1 MDQDLTNI
9 LQNWS
14 YDPDDTTRIITAADG
29 RRVLQVRL
37 PLGIEQYELD
47 GRPDGRTPFG
57 RESFLEEIENRLSE
71 YVEHLGSD
79 DGFVLDHESS
89 VMLQSEG
96 VLFYYR
102 YLLLFQMNDF
112 ARVRRDT
119 EHNLRICDLLE
130 RYAEKDEDRRAVLQ
144 YRPYIIRMNAMAR
157 AMINVHDERRD
168 VALGIIQ
175 EAVDAIEGLSEVDTP
190 AFQFEKIRSLNY
202 LRSAVEQIS
211 SGLVVEEA
219 GDEGVEEG
227 PRTRLERALAEAVEE
242 ENYERAAEIRD
253 EIRGLT

>member
-1 MDQDLTNI
+1 MNQDLTNI
-9 LQNWS
+9 LHNWS
-14 YDPDDTTRIITAADG
+14 YDPDDTTRIIAAEDG

-57 RESFLEEIENRLSE
+57 RENFLDEVENRLSE
-71 YVEHLGSD
+71 YGEHFGSE

-130 RYAEKDEDRRAVLQ
+130 RYAEKEEDRRTVLQ

-157 AMINVHDERRD
+157 AMINVHGERRD

-211 SGLVVEEA
+211 SGLVVEEV
-219 GDEGVEEG
+219 GDETVEEG
-227 PRTRLERALAEAVEE
+227 SRTRLERALAEAIQEE
-242 ENYERAAEIRD
+242 DYERAAEIRD